1 MADDSKIIIDLEL
14 RKEQAESRLR
24 QFEKRAV
31 AQLEKLQKVQAKYDA
46 NPTAFVKNQLNA
58 SQAAYGRRLK
68 DVAGTR
74 ADINKMQMKID
85 EESARKGGRL
95 FGLQVNKQTEKFVKQ
110 FVGAYVAREA
120 MNLGFAAMYTPGG
133 NNAGL
138 RKAQGTAEGATTGAQ
153 VGAAFGPLGA
163 AIGTAVGAL
172 AGFTSALIK
181 ESKEIQ
187 AARADIKNTQT
198 VSNVQTGR
206 QIQNNAFQESL
217 TYQARPAQIAKLQ
230 QRIKEIESGSGS
242 ASIKSLKERLE
253 EFHKEGDHESNQ
265 YQFTRQMYDRAV
277 QERSQLLQQLM
288 QTAVQPYYK
297 FNDPN
302 RYADSR
308 AKQGLYSGVAGQ
320 QRMIDSPLV
329 KVQNA
334 IERAGVDPN
343 MLKGN
348 QLQKWVDYT
357 GKMQS
362 RGKGEQGRERFEA
375 YLEKATGKKVDLK
388 GIDFTAT
395 RKIPMAGIDFKALN
409 NPVVRELSKIGRTLE
424 RIAGRGDRNGSDT
437 NAYIPL
443 GGKKTSFVM

>member
-1 MADDSKIIIDLEL
+1 MAADSKIMIDLEL

-24 QFEKRAV
+24 QFEQRAA

-58 SQAAYGRRLK
+58 SQAAYGRRLQ

-74 ADINKMQMKID
+74 ADVNKMQMKID

-95 FGLQVNKQTEKFVKQ
+95 FGLQVNKQTEQFVKQ

-153 VGAAFGPLGA
+153 VGAAFGPWGL
-163 AIGTAVGAL
+163 AIGAAVGAL
-172 AGFTSALIK
+172 AGFTGALIK
-181 ESKEIQ
+181 EQKEIQ
-187 AARADIKNTQT
+187 AARTEIANTKT
-198 VSNVQTGR
+198 ISKVETGR

-230 QRIKEIESGSGS
+230 QRIREIESGSGS
-242 ASIKSLKERLE
+242 ASMKSLQEKLE
-253 EFHKEGDHESNQ
+253 ELHKDGDHESNQ
-265 YQFTRQMYDRAV
+265 YKFTRQMYDRAV
-277 QERSQLLQQLM
+277 QERSQLLQQLTR
-288 QTAVQPYYK
+288 TAVQPYYK
-297 FNDPN
+297 FQDPN

-308 AKQGLYSGVAGQ
+308 AKQGLYSGIAGNF
-320 QRMIDSPLV
+320 RMIDSPREKWRNYFLRQG
-329 KVQNA
+329 KTSEEA
-334 IERAGVDPN
+334 DALAREKTPN
-343 MLKGN
+343 NNFG
-348 QLQKWVDYT
+348 
-357 GKMQS
+357 
-362 RGKGEQGRERFEA
+362 
-375 YLEKATGKKVDLK
+375 
-388 GIDFTAT
+388 
-395 RKIPMAGIDFKALN
+395 KIPMAGIDFKALN

-424 RIAGRGDRNGSDT
+424 RIAGRGDQNGTDT

-443 GGKKTSFVM
+443 GGKKTSFVI